1 MDENFLQKLK
11 NILLSYSTRNITVGY
26 CQGMNFLVARLL
38 LLIEDEEQVFW
49 LFVQIIEEYISF
61 FNYQELTGIIID
73 TTLIETLISYYL
85 PELNTFLTKKDI
97 LVTTSNFIHKSIV
110 CLFSQILNKDML
122 YTLYDFF
129 FIDGFISMIKAC
141 IFILASIQQEVL
153 KKESFAEINTVF
165 NNIENIVS
173 NPRSLVHFLYQKKFN
188 YTQNDIINFRKKL
201 EVPIINKIKTS
212 ELTSSVRRT
221 AAEKKAMLKR
231 KNINCDPNWPFCLY
245 EPSVFDL
252 KEIFIVKE
260 NKTPFIINDY
270 YYIKNITYEEDSN
283 EIIDG
288 IFEKDK
294 TMSDNILIERR
305 KHICDDQKIV
315 DISKNFGKIEKVYSN
330 NENKDKPTDK
340 SQEMKVY
347 EIVRKSKDVD
357 SVIRYIKEQLSK
369 KDEKIIKKNEIEIIN
384 EKYKDNNYYPKNY
397 YNVK

>member
-1 MDENFLQKLK
+1 
-11 NILLSYSTRNITVGY
+11 
-26 CQGMNFLVARLL
+26 
-38 LLIEDEEQVFW
+38 
-49 LFVQIIEEYISF
+49 
-61 FNYQELTGIIID
+61 
-73 TTLIETLISYYL
+73 
-85 PELNTFLTKKDI
+85 
-97 LVTTSNFIHKSIV
+97 
-110 CLFSQILNKDML
+110 
-122 YTLYDFF
+122 
-129 FIDGFISMIKAC
+129 
-141 IFILASIQQEVL
+141 
-153 KKESFAEINTVF
+153 
-165 NNIENIVS
+165 
-173 NPRSLVHFLYQKKFN
+173 
-188 YTQNDIINFRKKL
+188 
-201 EVPIINKIKTS
+201 
-212 ELTSSVRRT
+212 
-221 AAEKKAMLKR
+221 MLKR

-330 NENKDKPTDK
+330 NENKDKPTDN